1 MEKTANHGNRKK
13 KGLTLVETLISLS
26 VIVIVSL
33 ATVSIVVYSTNAI
46 SSARRKSFFAHET
59 NTLANLYLT
68 YNDTPEDFTKAVR
81 QYSGQDVV
89 FGTDYTFF
97 YSEEFSYVEEAKQ
110 SYSLLLDFDVSS
122 LLMSA
127 RNAKGEEFLSM
138 EVTL

>member
-1 MEKTANHGNRKK
+1 MEKAVNHGNRKK
-13 KGLTLVETLISLS
+13 KGLTLVETLISLA
-26 VIVIVSL
+26 VIVIVSV

-46 SSARRKSFFAHET
+46 SSSRRKSFFAHET

-89 FGTDYTFF
+89 FGTDYTFY
-97 YSEEFSYVEEAKQ
+97 YSEEFAYVEEARM
-110 SYSLLLDFDVSS
+110 SYSLLLDFDVSG
-122 LLMSA
+122 LLLSA